1 MAKKGSAE
9 GPVRVLRFTHLVTE
23 DCGARPCSRQGLLHH
38 EKNTGLGAGGLISD
52 RTLRSHITSAEPK
65 FHWWVWRWALPHP
78 LELWC
83 RGLVSPFRPP
93 TSRGRPRL

>member
-38 EKNTGLGAGGLISD
+38 EKNTGLGAGGLID
-52 RTLRSHITSAEPK
+52 LT
-65 FHWWVWRWALPHP
+65 
-78 LELWC
+78 
-83 RGLVSPFRPP
+83 
-93 TSRGRPRL
+93 